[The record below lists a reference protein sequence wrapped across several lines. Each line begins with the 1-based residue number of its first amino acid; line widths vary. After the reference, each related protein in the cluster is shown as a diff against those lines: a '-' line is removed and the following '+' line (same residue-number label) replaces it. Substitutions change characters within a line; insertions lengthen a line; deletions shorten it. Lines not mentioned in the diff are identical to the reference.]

1 MRTLE
6 RAVSTSGRRWTHAP
20 MLLLTTLAVACGDAT
35 GPSGAD
41 ADTLPPTLE
50 NIVGAYA
57 ATIFTGGGFD
67 VLALG
72 GGLEMTL
79 AIDGSVTGTM
89 EIPAAAGG
97 PFTADMAGTY
107 SVTGNSLTFTQ
118 DADTFV
124 RDMTWTW
131 TNGVLNGSWGGGAAG
146 TTVTVRMER

>member
-1 MRTLE
+1 MLVLATL
-6 RAVSTSGRRWTHAP
+6 VSG
-20 MLLLTTLAVACGDAT
+20 CGDGT

-41 ADTLPPTLE
+41 EDTLPPTLE
-50 NIVGAYA
+50 NIVGAYT
-57 ATIFTGGGFD
+57 ATTFTGGGYD

-72 GGLEMTL
+72 GGLQMTL
-79 AIDGSVTGTM
+79 AMDRSVTGTM

-107 SVTGNSLTFTQ
+107 SVSGNSLTFTQ

-124 RDMTWTW
+124 RDATWTW
-131 TNGVLNGSWGGGAAG
+131 TDGVLIGSWGGGAAA